1 MNIQAST
8 CYSFSP
14 FDHRQYL
21 FQDEG
26 FDCPLSRGYWQECCF
41 FRDAL
46 ALSDEAP
53 LYSLDCTATKA
64 VLTINQAMTPISCT
78 GTMSFAPRIT
88 PDLPT
93 GMTYSITSVGR
104 QHTIVISGTPKQG
117 LNPRLF
123 YVGYNAHVSTI
134 EISGRALVLL
144 LIFQFLPLL
153 LIAAMVSIQ

>member
-1 MNIQAST
+1 MKSLNDYEHLGLHLLFFFTVWST
-8 CYSFSP
+8 LVFVSRWRVWLSSFSW
-14 FDHRQYL
+14 L
-21 FQDEG
+21 LVG
-26 FDCPLSRGYWQECCF
+26 MLF

-46 ALSDEAP
+46 ALCDDAP
-53 LYSLDCTATKA
+53 IYSLDCTATKA

-144 LIFQFLPLL
+144 LIF
-153 LIAAMVSIQ
+153 

>member
-1 MNIQAST
+1 M
-8 CYSFSP
+8 
-14 FDHRQYL
+14 L
-21 FQDEG
+21 F
-26 FDCPLSRGYWQECCF
+26 F
-41 FRDAL
+41 FGDAL
-46 ALSDEAP
+46 ALSDDAP

-144 LIFQFLPLL
+144 LIF
-153 LIAAMVSIQ
+153 

>member
-1 MNIQAST
+1 MKGLIV
-8 CYSFSP
+8 
-14 FDHRQYL
+14 L
-21 FQDEG
+21 FLVAIG
-26 FDCPLSRGYWQECCF
+26 RNVVF

-46 ALSDEAP
+46 ALSDDAP

-144 LIFQFLPLL
+144 LIF
-153 LIAAMVSIQ
+153 

>member
-1 MNIQAST
+1 MKSLNDYEHLGPYLLFFFTVWSSLVFVLRWRVWLS
-8 CYSFSP
+8 SFLSLLVGM
-14 FDHRQYL
+14 L
-21 FQDEG
+21 F
-26 FDCPLSRGYWQECCF
+26 F
-41 FRDAL
+41 FGDAL
-46 ALSDEAP
+46 ALSDDAP

-144 LIFQFLPLL
+144 LIF
-153 LIAAMVSIQ
+153 